1 MVALLLCGRLRLPT
15 GLTEDTEVNIS
26 HLYIVDADVNHIRS
40 CILFV
45 TGTIFFRTLDV
56 VHMRKRWVVFRI
68 FIDFIG
74 LLLVLFITGNTQVGR
89 DDIGFLVSAIPAIV
103 NQLPFLG
110 HLHVVEVVAFHAE
123 VHC

>member
-1 MVALLLCGRLRLPT
+1 
-15 GLTEDTEVNIS
+15 
-26 HLYIVDADVNHIRS
+26 
-40 CILFV
+40 
-45 TGTIFFRTLDV
+45 
-56 VHMRKRWVVFRI
+56 MRKRWVVFRI